1 MSETPRTKV
10 VVVLRAGLPINLST
24 NAAAVLAATL
34 GSRLSLSLGPD
45 ATDASGTWFPGIVT
59 TPIPILVAD
68 ATGLAD
74 LFGKAN
80 NDGSLEVAPMTEVAR
95 RARTYESFLEAI
107 AETCRAEEDLVALC
121 IAGPHNRVTR
131 LTKRLALLT
140 GDN

>member
-45 ATDASGTWFPGIVT
+45 AADASGTCFPGIIT

-68 ATGLAD
+68 AAGLAD

-95 RARTYESFLEAI
+95 RARRTRAFSRPSQRPAEPRRTSSRSASPAPTTESP
-107 AETCRAEEDLVALC
+107 D
-121 IAGPHNRVTR
+121 
-131 LTKRLALLT
+131 
-140 GDN
+140 